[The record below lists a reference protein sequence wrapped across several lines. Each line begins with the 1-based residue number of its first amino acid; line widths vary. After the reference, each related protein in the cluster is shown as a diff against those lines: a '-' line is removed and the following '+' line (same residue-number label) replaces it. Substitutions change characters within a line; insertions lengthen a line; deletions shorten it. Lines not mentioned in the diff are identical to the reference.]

1 MIKKNRFRL
10 FSALAIALLLLIVA
24 VAFFLL
30 RPEFHRQT
38 EDAEAED
45 YELQGVDLSAH
56 NGNVDFSRMKEA
68 GIDFVILKASE
79 GNGFRDSRFEENYEK
94 AVAGGLDVGAYHFFR
109 FDVDGVE
116 QAKNFMSTVAG
127 KRFDLPLAIDVEEHG
142 NPYVFVK
149 SKVVRHLQNMIDEL
163 TANEYRIMIY
173 TNKGGYEKF
182 IRNIGPHMRP
192 ATELCRIYGAFYRK
206 KVSIQLYGIRFA
218 ANAVFQPE
226 GCFVNWE
233 LTKAG
238 KSFIVK
244 ELWDTKFDRGSM
256 QIFLTTLWVKA
267 IRTAGSTAASSK
279 GCIID

>member
-79 GNGFRDSRFEENYEK
+79 GNGFRDSRFEENYKK

-149 SKVVRHLQNMIDEL
+149 SKVVRQLQNMIDEL

-182 IRNIGPHMRP
+182 IRNNFDDYPLWICSFTLPESDLDWTIWQYSHWGNV
-192 ATELCRIYGAFYRK
+192 EGVDGDVDLNLFYG
-206 KVSIQLYGIRFA
+206 
-218 ANAVFQPE
+218 N
-226 GCFVNWE
+226 
-233 LTKAG
+233 
-238 KSFIVK
+238 
-244 ELWDTKFDRGSM
+244 
-256 QIFLTTLWVKA
+256 
-267 IRTAGSTAASSK
+267 STQWK
-279 GCIID
+279 QWID